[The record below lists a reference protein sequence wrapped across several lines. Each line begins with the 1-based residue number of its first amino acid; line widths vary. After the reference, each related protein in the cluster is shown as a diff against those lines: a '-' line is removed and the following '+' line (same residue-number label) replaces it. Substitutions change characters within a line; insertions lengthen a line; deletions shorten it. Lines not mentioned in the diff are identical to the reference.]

1 MALGGI
7 LLDLEGVLYQDG
19 RPIDGAVGAVAAL
32 RDSGLAIRFLTNTTT
47 RPRGDIRSAM
57 QAMGFDAALDDI
69 FSPAM
74 AARRFLESLGVTRLH
89 LAAPQGLTE
98 DFEGFTLV
106 GDNPE
111 AVVIGDLHTDFSWRR
126 VNLLYGMLRGGA
138 RLVALHKNRYC
149 QREDGLA
156 LDLGPF
162 VAALEYAAAIEADI
176 MGKPSRAF
184 FAMALASLGLDA
196 GEVVMVGDDIEA
208 DIGGA
213 QAAGLRAVQVETGKY
228 SAHDRRHQRIA
239 PDGRIPT
246 IAGLPAMIEA
256 IDAM

>member
-1 MALGGI
+1 MALRGV

-19 RPIDGAVGAVAAL
+19 RPIDGAIGAMAAL
-32 RDSGLAIRFLTNTTT
+32 RESGIAMRFLTNTTT
-47 RPRGDIRSAM
+47 RPRREIRAAM

-74 AARRFLESLGVTRLH
+74 AAGRFLESAGVTRIH
-89 LAAPQGLTE
+89 LAAPPGLAE

-106 GDNPE
+106 ENDPE
-111 AVVIGDLHTDFSWRR
+111 AVVIGDLHSDFSWRR
-126 VNLLYGMLRGGA
+126 VNRLYGMLRGGA

-149 QREDGLA
+149 RREDGLA

-162 VAALEYAAAIEADI
+162 VAALEYAAAVEAEI
-176 MGKPSRAF
+176 MGKPSPAF

-196 GEVVMVGDDIEA
+196 GDVVMVGDDIEA

-213 QAAGLRAVQVETGKY
+213 QGAGLRAVQVETGKY
-228 SAHDRRHQRIA
+228 SANDRCHPRIA
-239 PDGRIPT
+239 PDGRIPSV
-246 IAGLPAMIEA
+246 AGLPSFVAAMT
-256 IDAM
+256 